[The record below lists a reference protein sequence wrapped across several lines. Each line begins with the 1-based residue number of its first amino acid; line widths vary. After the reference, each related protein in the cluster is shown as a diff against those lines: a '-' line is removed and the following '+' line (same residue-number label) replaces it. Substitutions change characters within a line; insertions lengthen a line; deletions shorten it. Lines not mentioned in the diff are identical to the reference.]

1 MILAN
6 VVGTV
11 VGTQRADG
19 LPDARYLLVDPCS
32 TRGEGKGSHLVALD
46 MVSAGI
52 GEMVMVAQGSA
63 TRQTDRTNNN
73 PMDAIIVGI
82 VDLIDEHG
90 EVVYRK

>member
-11 VGTQRADG
+11 VGTRRSDG

-32 TRGEGKGSHLVALD
+32 HDGQGKGGHLVALD
-46 MVSAGI
+46 MVGSGV
-52 GEMVMVAQGSA
+52 GEMVMVAQGSS
-63 TRQTDRTNNN
+63 TRQTHRTNNN

-82 VDLIDEHG
+82 VDLIDENG
-90 EVVYRK
+90 QVVYRK